1 MPLNH
6 PEMRKMIPKN
16 KVWYITFPLSF
27 IYRQGSE
34 AQGGNIVSENGN
46 RKGGGMVSLFP
57 WNAPYR
63 KPLSPCRGWR
73 TVDRNARQGETVGVC
88 WGTLFGG
95 TRTEIHDR
103 KGRVSSRERPHGRDE
118 IGSCHWPKAH
128 CRVVQGTVREVKAE
142 HTPTY
147 TTAKEK

>member
-27 IYRQGSE
+27 IYRQGSK

-103 KGRVSSRERPHGRDE
+103 KSRGQVVKDPTDWTKQVLAIVR
-118 IGSCHWPKAH
+118 KH
-128 CRVVQGTVREVKAE
+128 CRMVQGTVRQATVE
-142 HTPTY
+142 HTSPHAA
-147 TTAKEK
+147 AKER